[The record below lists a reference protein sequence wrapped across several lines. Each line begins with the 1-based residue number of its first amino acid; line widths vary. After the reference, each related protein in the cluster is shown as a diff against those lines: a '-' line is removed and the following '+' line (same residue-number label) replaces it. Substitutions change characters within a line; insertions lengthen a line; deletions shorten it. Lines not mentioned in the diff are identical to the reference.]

1 MTTGDAMS
9 RMLGSIVGTIVLLG
23 VVAVGCGSDEGA
35 DTASNDAS
43 ATSDE
48 SSSGEPQTPVD
59 STADGA
65 DEPTATTP
73 VDTGAAD
80 PAAPS
85 SASGSATL
93 VVGDTTY
100 EFDSF
105 VCAFGYDNTE
115 SETFSFSSN
124 YIGEIDGVRVQMQ
137 LDVEDPTGGDQL
149 MGDAVTQSIHVDD
162 IEDFENPAI
171 SLSSAQLTATFNG
184 DDIAAEGTFWDAVN
198 DPGRAAELPGSFTA
212 TCGAGS
218 RR

>member
-1 MTTGDAMS
+1 MTTGDAMT
-9 RMLGSIVGTIVLLG
+9 RMLGSIAGTIVLVG

-35 DTASNDAS
+35 DTASNDAT

-48 SSSGEPQTPVD
+48 PSNAEPQTPSD
-59 STADGA
+59 STVDDTA
-65 DEPTATTP
+65 EPAATTP
-73 VDTGAAD
+73 ADTGAVD

-85 SASGSATL
+85 SAAGNATL

-100 EFDSF
+100 EFDNF
-105 VCAFGYDNTE
+105 VCAFGYDNTQ

-124 YIGEIDGVRVQMQ
+124 YIGEFDGVRVQMQ

-149 MGDAVTQSIHVDD
+149 MGDAVTQRIHVDD

-171 SLSSAQLTATFNG
+171 SLSSSQLTATFDG

-198 DPGRAAELPGSFTA
+198 DPGRTTELPGTFTA